1 MLYIWVLSTRKLRKR
16 RFLTFIISTTNLTQ
30 NYGGR
35 MSTTEVLI
43 NELVDKHG
51 RTRNSLMPI
60 LQGIV
65 QQEKFLSEDAMVGV
79 ARELNISAADV
90 FGTASF
96 YTFLDTVPRGRN
108 VIRVCK
114 TISCHMKN
122 KDEIIHA
129 IESALKIKV
138 GETTH
143 DKQYTLLTANC
154 LGWCHKGPV
163 KLIND
168 EVYPEL
174 TPESAL
180 KIVNEYAHSK

>member
-1 MLYIWVLSTRKLRKR
+1 
-16 RFLTFIISTTNLTQ
+16 
-30 NYGGR
+30 

-43 NELVDKHG
+43 SELVELHG

-60 LQGIV
+60 LQGVV
-65 QQEKFLSEDAMVGV
+65 QQEKYLSEDAMISV

-96 YTFLDTVPRGRN
+96 YTFLDTIPRGKN
-108 VIRVCK
+108 VVRVCK

-122 KDEIIHA
+122 KEAIIRA
-129 IESALKIKV
+129 IEDTLKIKV

-143 DKQYTLLTANC
+143 DKQFTLLTANC

-163 KLIND
+163 MLVND
-168 EVYPEL
+168 KVYPEV
-174 TPESAL
+174 TPETAVEIL
-180 KIVNEYAHSK
+180 NEYSRSK

>member
-1 MLYIWVLSTRKLRKR
+1 
-16 RFLTFIISTTNLTQ
+16 
-30 NYGGR
+30 

-43 NELVDKHG
+43 SELVELHG

-60 LQGIV
+60 LQGVV
-65 QQEKFLSEDAMVGV
+65 QQEKYLSEDAMITV

-96 YTFLDTVPRGRN
+96 YTFLDTIPRGKN
-108 VIRVCK
+108 VVRVCK

-122 KDEIIHA
+122 KEAIIRA
-129 IESALKIKV
+129 LEDTLKIKV

-143 DKQYTLLTANC
+143 DKQFTLLTANC

-163 KLIND
+163 MLVND
-168 EVYPEL
+168 EVYPEV
-174 TPESAL
+174 TPETAVEIL
-180 KIVNEYAHSK
+180 NKYGRSK